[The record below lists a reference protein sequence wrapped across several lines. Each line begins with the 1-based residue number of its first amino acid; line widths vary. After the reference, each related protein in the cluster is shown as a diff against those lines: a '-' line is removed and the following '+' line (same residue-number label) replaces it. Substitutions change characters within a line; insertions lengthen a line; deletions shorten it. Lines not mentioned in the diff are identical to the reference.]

1 MQEVMEIFTILLP
14 CRTIDH
20 PLACKKKENNI
31 DGRCYLR
38 GYDIKGINRAF
49 CDGGL

>member
-1 MQEVMEIFTILLP
+1 MEIFTILFP

-20 PLACKKKENNI
+20 PLACKKKKENNI

-49 CDGGL
+49 CDGL